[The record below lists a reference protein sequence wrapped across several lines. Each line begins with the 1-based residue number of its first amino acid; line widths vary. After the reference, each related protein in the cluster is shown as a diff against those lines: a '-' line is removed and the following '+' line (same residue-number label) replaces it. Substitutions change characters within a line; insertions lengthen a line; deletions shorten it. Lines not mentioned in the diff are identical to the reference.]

1 MVLVAG
7 VDEAGRGCVIGP
19 LVVAM
24 TGVDEKTIP
33 RLVEAGVKDSKTLSP
48 KRRVIIASRV
58 KRISKVVEVRR
69 ISASR
74 IDVLRNKGVSLNEIE
89 AMLIGSILAKH
100 RRGTFYVDSVDRDC
114 KRFENAILKHAP
126 GFKGELIVR
135 NYLDESNPLV
145 GAASIIAKVERDK
158 AVKRILI
165 RAGLPECSGY
175 PGDPDTIRLVKQL
188 LDSQRSESFL
198 RMSWGTVQKIRTR
211 LSQESIKSFL

>member
-7 VDEAGRGCVIGP
+7 VDEAGRGCVMGP

-24 TGVDEKTIP
+24 TGVDEKMIP
-33 RLVEAGVKDSKTLSP
+33 RLVEAGVKDSKALSS

-58 KRISKVVEVRR
+58 KKLSKVVEVRR

-74 IDVLRNKGVSLNEIE
+74 IDLLRKRGVSLNEIE

-114 KRFENAILKHAP
+114 ERFEKTILKHAP
-126 GFKGELIVR
+126 GFKGELVVR

-158 AVKRILI
+158 AVKRML
-165 RAGLPECSGY
+165 RKAGLPECSGY
-175 PGDPDTIRLVKQL
+175 PGDPDTVRLVKQL
-188 LDSQRSESFL
+188 LNSQRGRGLL
-198 RMSWGTVQKIRTR
+198 RMSWGTVQKTRAR